1 MFIISQYLLYQT
13 KICNYDNITTYAIGS
28 GVIIYAA
35 IYLYLLFNNTEYL
48 SLFNK
53 FMIYIISIDLLLSTF
68 FYFNTEKSHKQNF
81 QNQFDTDTN
90 SDSNSEDEESEFE
103 IETDDNFDFYENKED
118 SYNTNTNVEYETEYL
133 EMRLDNQV
141 NEVNEI
147 TNDLNE
153 VNEITNEV
161 NEITNEVNEITNEV
175 NEVNEITN
183 EVNEVNVIANEVN
196 EITIEKTNIQNNG
209 LKFVPLD
216 NSDFVDDNKDII
228 ELETIVKKK
237 RGRKPNSL
245 KLT

>member
-13 KICNYDNITTYAIGS
+13 KMCNYDNITTYAIGS

-68 FYFNTEKSHKQNF
+68 FYFNKEKSHKQNL
-81 QNQFDTDTN
+81 QNQFDIN
-90 SDSNSEDEESEFE
+90 SDSNSDDEESEFE
-103 IETDDNFDFYENKED
+103 IETEDNFDFDENKED

-133 EMRLDNQV
+133 EMKLDNNCQV
-141 NEVNEI
+141 TNE
-147 TNDLNE
+147 TTNE

-175 NEVNEITN
+175 NE
-183 EVNEVNVIANEVN
+183 
-196 EITIEKTNIQNNG
+196 ITIEKSNIENEG
-209 LKFVPLD
+209 SEFATLE